1 MSVVS
6 HNAETV
12 DDDPGQEEPVIPV
25 TEVSWPL
32 EMVED
37 DNSRDCHDQDDLIGG
52 GGRVRHQGE
61 KAVIV
66 ADQELVTVSGSPSV
80 VSG

>member
-1 MSVVS
+1 
-6 HNAETV
+6 
-12 DDDPGQEEPVIPV
+12 
-25 TEVSWPL
+25 
-32 EMVED
+32 MVED